1 MKGDMFN
8 WLRRAVYLIILIG
21 LVVFLLRQGIE
32 PWRIL
37 IANPQAFIG
46 VMAVTTL
53 GILVQAN
60 AFRLCLPQGSK
71 PPPLSRLVEIW
82 AVSGITSLLAPVVAS
97 LAMRTVLL
105 QREGIGLKANVLA
118 TVRQTWFNCE
128 CALLAGAIVLIAYPW
143 PVVPY
148 LGYGLGLG
156 WLGLWSSRKCLLAYS
171 GSYVKLHFPSA
182 LRIAYSPSWPTLL
195 WLSGQVV
202 TMAVNYWLVFMLMS
216 APLAWHESILLAT
229 LTILASLIVFIPNG
243 LGVLDAL
250 WVWVGR
256 QHGLDTG
263 DAVAV
268 ALTLRLAGPASA
280 FFLWSA
286 IALLD
291 LCHGH
296 HSHE

>member
-8 WLRRAVYLIILIG
+8 WLHRVVYLIILIG
-21 LVVFLLRQGIE
+21 LIVFLLRQGVE

-37 IANPQAFIG
+37 IANSQAFIG
-46 VMAVTTL
+46 VMAVTTV
-53 GILVQAN
+53 GILVQAK

-128 CALLAGAIVLIAYPW
+128 CALFAGAIVLIAYPW

-156 WLGLWSSRKCLLAYS
+156 WLGFWLARKCLLAYS
-171 GSYVKLHFPSA
+171 GSYIKLHFPSA

-202 TMAVNYWLVFMLMS
+202 TMAANYWLVFFLLS
-216 APLAWHESILLAT
+216 APLAWHESCLLAT
-229 LTILASLIVFIPNG
+229 LTVLASLIVFIPNG

-250 WVWVGR
+250 WVWVGNR
-256 QHGLDTG
+256 QGLALG
-263 DAVAV
+263 ESV
-268 ALTLRLAGPASA
+268 ALALILRFGYLAAA
-280 FFLWSA
+280 VLLWFGLSQWRNFRRSV
-286 IALLD
+286 
-291 LCHGH
+291 GG
-296 HSHE
+296 